1 MCLCVML
8 GMYRVMLYGVVSV
21 GALCLH
27 VVVWYNA
34 CAMCLWFA
42 AMLCG
47 LWFACTCCVCVCVLV
62 CFMRLCE
69 LHRVVLYGVFV
80 LVVLCLCVVVD

>member
-1 MCLCVML
+1 
-8 GMYRVMLYGVVSV
+8 
-21 GALCLH
+21 
-27 VVVWYNA
+27 
-34 CAMCLWFA
+34 MCLWFA

-69 LHRVVLYGVFV
+69 LHRVVLYGVFSFM
-80 LVVLCLCVVVD
+80 VLCLCAAVD